1 MLELALTNLLAPP
14 ALFFALGLF
23 AAFVRSDLAMPEAAA
38 KLLSLYLLLA
48 IGFKGGVAAHSAGL
62 SSEIIAALIVGFVL
76 SAAMPLLIFPIFKK
90 LAGLDGVTAAATAAH
105 YGSISIVTFVAASD
119 FATRANVD
127 VSGHMIAVA
136 VVMES
141 PAILTGLVLAS
152 LSVAKAPS
160 LAAAQASAIEHAN
173 GAVADSPAPAHA
185 SKRELMRE
193 VFFNGSVILLVGAFI
208 IGIIT
213 GEEGLKRLKPFVTD
227 TFQGVLCLF
236 LLEMG
241 LVAGRRIFH
250 DGGIRFGLVLA
261 ALVSTVL
268 GAALGLLG
276 ARLIGASAGDT
287 AIMMTLAASASYIAV
302 PAAMRVALPDAN
314 PGAYLTASLGVTFP
328 FNLIIGLPAYFWIA
342 NFFAA

>member
-1 MLELALTNLLAPP
+1 MFELAMSNLLAPP
-14 ALFFALGLF
+14 ALFFVLGLF
-23 AAFVRSDLAMPEAAA
+23 AAYVRSDLSMPEAAA

-48 IGFKGGVAAHSAGL
+48 IGFKGGTAAHSAGI
-62 SSEIIAALIVGFVL
+62 SGEIIAALIVGFIL
-76 SAAMPLLIFPIFKK
+76 SAAMPLIIYPIFKK

-152 LSVAKAPS
+152 LSVAKNPS
-160 LAAAQASAIEHAN
+160 LASAQSAGAELAQAGITN
-173 GAVADSPAPAHA
+173 APEKTHT

-193 VFFNGSVILLVGAFI
+193 VFFNGSVVLLVGAFI
-208 IGIIT
+208 IGLIT
-213 GEEGLKRLKPFVTD
+213 GEEGLERLQPFVTE
-227 TFQGVLCLF
+227 TFQGALCLF

-250 DGGIRFGLVLA
+250 DAGIKLGLVVA
-261 ALVSTVL
+261 ALLSTFI

-276 ARLIGASAGDT
+276 ARLIGASIGDT
-287 AIMMTLAASASYIAV
+287 AILMTLAASASYIAV

-328 FNLIIGLPAYFWIA
+328 FNLIAGLPIYFWIA
-342 NFFAA
+342 NYFG